1 MNERYFEQPQP
12 SEFEVNY
19 LHNNEFSETVDREWI
34 RFEAQRKSLAELGAK
49 ETFSKLIGF
58 DEAFTASPGHRAV
71 VCIDEGC
78 TGEAS
83 HLAGSGCGI
92 PEEQLLSELK
102 VANITEFTT
111 HEGCGAWALAHPEL
125 TRAEDK
131 ESAVIAWGK
140 GIAEKLNLPYRH
152 ISAAEM
158 KRPPELHNAFYAIYD
173 ATGNF
178 NRDHVPEMGPGFVTS
193 PKYFASA
200 KADLEL
206 AAKIAFGAHG
216 FGSKFDQE
224 NPFVLVGVYDPTNKV
239 LSKEQI
245 MADLQEVQN
254 KFSADYVKIDL
265 IDAPAPE
272 YVQ

>member
-1 MNERYFEQPQP
+1 MNEKYYGPIEHLENNLTANMEVSELKESEWNKFEGQRKALIEFGTKEVFGKLLGFEQ
-12 SEFEVNY
+12 
-19 LHNNEFSETVDREWI
+19 
-34 RFEAQRKSLAELGAK
+34 
-49 ETFSKLIGF
+49 
-58 DEAFTASPGHRAV
+58 AFAANPERRAII
-71 VCIDEGC
+71 CIDEGC

-92 PEEQLLSELK
+92 PEEQLLSQLK
-102 VANITEFTT
+102 AAGITEFTT

-125 TRAEDK
+125 TDNASK
-131 ESAVIAWGK
+131 EEAVKVWGK
-140 GIAEKLNLPYRH
+140 GIAEKLNLPYKH

-178 NRDHVPEMGPGFVTS
+178 NRDRVPEMGPGFVTS

-224 NPFVLVGVYDPTNKV
+224 NPFVLVGVYDPNNSSLSREQV
-239 LSKEQI
+239 L
-245 MADLQEVQN
+245 ADMQEVQS
-254 KFSADYVKIDL
+254 KFPADYVKVDL
-265 IDAPAPE
+265 IDTPAPE
-272 YVQ
+272 LVQ